1 MIKSMTG
8 FGKSTFEWKSK
19 KIIIEIK
26 SLNSKILDINSK
38 IANGYRA
45 REIEIRSEVGKT
57 LERGKIDISVSIEYK
72 GDTSP
77 YTINRNLVKK
87 YYNELKNLSAELN
100 EKEENLFSLILKMP
114 DVLVAE
120 RDELD
125 EDEWK
130 LFRKGLLTA
139 LSQTEEFRTQEGNM
153 LMHDFVNRIYLILSY
168 LNAIETFEKE
178 RIVNLKERFRKSF
191 AELKEEIKIDEN
203 RFEQEL
209 IYYIEKIDIT
219 EEKIRLKNHC
229 DYFIITLQEA
239 VSQGKKLSFITQE
252 IGREINTIGSKA
264 NEVNI
269 QKLVVQMKDELEK
282 IKEQLGNIL

>member
-1 MIKSMTG
+1 MTG